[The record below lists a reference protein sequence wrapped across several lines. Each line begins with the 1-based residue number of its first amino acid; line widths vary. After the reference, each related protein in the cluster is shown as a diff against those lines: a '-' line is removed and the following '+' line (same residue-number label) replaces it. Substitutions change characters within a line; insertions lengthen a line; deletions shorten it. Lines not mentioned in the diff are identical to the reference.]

1 MPMLKFTSMVPS
13 PSSQLSFRPDG
24 LDHCRYEEGL
34 EGNIFMDLPVPEK
47 EIKEEKNSSER
58 IFKAEEI

>member
-1 MPMLKFTSMVPS
+1 
-13 PSSQLSFRPDG
+13 
-24 LDHCRYEEGL
+24 
-34 EGNIFMDLPVPEK
+34 MDLPVPEK